1 MARQDLRMISKILV
15 LWLAAFP
22 LMGSPGPAT
31 LSLAAFGSAYG
42 IKHSVSYYFGI
53 VLGTIGVL
61 IMIGLG
67 LTGLLLAQPKLA
79 LAVTILAATYILYL
93 AYRIATAPVGVSEDL
108 ETSVPAFKSGFV
120 LAIANPKA
128 FAAIGAVYSGNVI
141 VENNLLADALIKI
154 LLLAPV
160 IFIVNYLWL
169 AGGSVFSSVLNN
181 PSTAH
186 AINMV
191 FALLLVASVGL
202 ALLS

>member
-1 MARQDLRMISKILV
+1 MISKILV

-31 LSLAAFGSAYG
+31 LSLAALGSAYG
-42 IKHSVSYYFGI
+42 IKQSFPYYFGI

-61 IMIGLG
+61 IMIALG

-93 AYRIATAPVGVSEDL
+93 AYRIATAPVGSRDDVQ
-108 ETSVPAFKSGFV
+108 TSAPAFRSGFV

-141 VENNLLADALIKI
+141 VENNLLADAFIKI
-154 LLLAPV
+154 LLLAPI
-160 IFIVNYLWL
+160 IFIINYLWL
-169 AGGSVFSSVLNN
+169 AGGSVFSFVLSN
-181 PSTAH
+181 PRVSRV
-186 AINMV
+186 INIV
-191 FALLLVASVGL
+191 FALLLVTSVAL
-202 ALLS
+202 ALVS